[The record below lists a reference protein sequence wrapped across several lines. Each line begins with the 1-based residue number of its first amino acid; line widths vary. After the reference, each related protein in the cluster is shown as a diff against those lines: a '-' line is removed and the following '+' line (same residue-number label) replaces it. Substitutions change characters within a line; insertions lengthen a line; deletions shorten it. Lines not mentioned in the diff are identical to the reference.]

1 MSLLAGLTTND
12 STIQAETDSVGG
24 GGVVDSGIYHS
35 NITMAFLTKSKGGA
49 LALNIHYKTAEG
61 REGREQ
67 LWITS
72 GDAKGNKNFYEDAQ
86 GNKKF
91 LPGFNI
97 ANSLC
102 LLTVG
107 KQISEMVPEQKVVN
121 VYSPEA
127 GKEVPTQVDVLV
139 ELINQETYLAIQKQ
153 TVDKNVKADN
163 GTYVPTGETREI
175 NVIDKVFRLRDKMT
189 FAEISAQATEPH
201 FFTTWESK
209 FAGQVIDRTNKK
221 AGATAG
227 APQRAA
233 LIGGG
238 QPAANQPNGGAAAA
252 APKSLF
258 G

>member
-12 STIQAETDSVGG
+12 ESIQAETDSVGG
-24 GGVVDSGIYHS
+24 GGVLDSAIYHS
-35 NITMAFLTKSKGGA
+35 TVTMAYLSKSAGGA
-49 LALNIHYKTAEG
+49 LALNLHFKTDAG
-61 REGREQ
+61 REGRQQ
-67 LWITS
+67 LWMTS
-72 GDAKGNKNFYEDAQ
+72 GDAKGNKNFFEDKQ

-91 LPGFNI
+91 LPGFNN

-121 VYSPEA
+121 VYSPDA

-139 ELINQETYLAIQKQ
+139 ELLNQEVYLGLQKQ
-153 TVDKNVKADN
+153 TVDKRVKADN
-163 GTYVPTGETREI
+163 GTYVATGETREQ
-175 NVIDKVFRLRDKMT
+175 NELDKVFRLRDKMT
-189 FAEISAQATEPH
+189 VAEIKAQASEPV
-201 FFTTWESK
+201 FFTTWENK
-209 FAGQVIDRTNKK
+209 FTGQVLDRTDKK
-221 AGATAG
+221 SGAAAG
-227 APQRAA
+227 APARSP

-238 QPAANQPNGGAAAA
+238 QQAANQPNGGVS